1 MASKNEVSVDISLEE
16 KAALKALT
24 ALTKEFKSTEQGAT
38 KSIGKIDI
46 AVGTLAGN
54 LAANL
59 AGKAISSVVSGF
71 RSMINIGRESI
82 AASARQEDA
91 VNALNAALRQNGNFS
106 EQASQDLQSFASQLQ
121 QITRFGDEATLEQL
135 AFAQSMGATVNQ
147 SKAIVSAAA
156 DMSEALGMDFN
167 SAVRNITK
175 TLGGLKG
182 ELGESIPELGA
193 LTKEQLLA
201 GKAIDLV
208 AEKFRGQA
216 AAATQTFS
224 GALQQTSN
232 IIGDTQESLGS
243 LITTSPQVV
252 GAIKGVGEIF
262 TFVGKAINDNKQSI
276 QDFASN
282 AIGNILI
289 GGVEMGVD
297 AFILFNEAITTT
309 NEFFDFLTDRSN
321 AAVQGILSFAQGTID
336 AAASVK
342 EFFGAD
348 TSGLDALSEK
358 LKQQNEFLEAGR
370 NKTLELMQV
379 RREENEALK
388 AQAEEFK
395 EFSVTTLQER
405 LAAENEVK
413 AAAREADLNNKRE
426 NKEKEKELELTNAAA
441 ILKVQTDYTQKELKL
456 LQAERSTFQYES
468 KQKVSIAQNTAN
480 LINAVAGEQTKAAFL
495 ISKVAAAGQVLI
507 SDSQA
512 RAAAMTAAATAS
524 IPAAVGGPGAAA
536 AAYSATLA
544 KYNAAISINTGLAL
558 ATIAAQTIQ
567 GFAQGGFVGGAQGA
581 SMGGDNRLA
590 TVRDG
595 ELVLTADDQEELLN
609 GIRGG
614 GMGGDIVIEIDG
626 REIARAVRDQ
636 RQQGFAL

>member
-24 ALTKEFKSTEQGAT
+24 ALTKEFKLTEQGAT

-71 RSMINIGRESI
+71 RSMISIGRESI

-135 AFAQSMGATVNQ
+135 AFAQSMGATVDQ

-201 GKAIDLV
+201 GEAIDLV

-262 TFVGKAINDNKQSI
+262 TVVGKAINDNKQSI

-395 EFSVTTLQER
+395 EFSVTTLQDR

-413 AAAREADLNNKRE
+413 AAARQVDLENLKQTESEKVETTRYTLDEVAKFEAQMKA
-426 NKEKEKELELTNAAA
+426 EKEKKEKAKIQLER
-441 ILKVQTDYTQKELKL
+441 QTSQ
-456 LQAERSTFQYES
+456 QS
-468 KQKVSIAQNTAN
+468 VSLAQNTAN
-480 LINAVAGEQTKAAFL
+480 LINAIAGEQTKAGFL
-495 ISKVAAAGQVLI
+495 LSKIAAAGQVLLA
-507 SDSQA
+507 DSQA
-512 RAAAMTAAATAS
+512 RAAAMAAATTAG
-524 IPAAVGGPGAAA
+524 I
-536 AAYSATLA
+536 ATAGTATAPVFA
-544 KYNAAISINTGLAL
+544 KLSGLITANTAIAL
-558 ATIAAQTIQ
+558 GTIAAQTIQ

-614 GMGGDIVIEIDG
+614 GMGGDIVVQIDG

-636 RQQGFAL
+636 RQQGFTL

>member
-71 RSMINIGRESI
+71 RSMISIGRESI

-193 LTKEQLLA
+193 LTKEQLMA
-201 GKAIDLV
+201 GEAIDLV

-232 IIGDTQESLGS
+232 IIGDTQESFGS
-243 LITTSPQVV
+243 LITTSPVIIKL
-252 GAIKGVGEIF
+252 IKGVGDI
-262 TFVGKAINDNKQSI
+262 
-276 QDFASN
+276 FASVSQKIDKN
-282 AIGNILI
+282 KDAIQSFVSEGIKSALFSGI
-289 GGVEMGVD
+289 EGGVN
-297 AFILFNEAITTT
+297 AFILFNDALTTT
-309 NEFFDFLTDRSN
+309 QNFFDFVSDGASTLGQELMRFAQVGITAASAFYGAFGKDTSPLDELNQEIQKEIELMETSKQKRLQDVAARSKEN
-321 AAVQGILSFAQGTID
+321 EILKEQAIEFKEFMVGIL
-336 AAASVK
+336 K
-342 EFFGAD
+342 ER
-348 TSGLDALSEK
+348 LS
-358 LKQQNEFLEAGR
+358 
-370 NKTLELMQV
+370 
-379 RREENEALK
+379 EENEA
-388 AQAEEFK
+388 
-395 EFSVTTLQER
+395 
-405 LAAENEVK
+405 K
-413 AAAREADLNNKRE
+413 AAAREADFNNKEE
-426 NKEKEKELELTNAAA
+426 NKEKEKELELTSAAA
-441 ILKVQTDYTQKELKL
+441 ILKVQKDYTQKELKL

-512 RAAAMTAAATAS
+512 RAAAIAAAATAS
-524 IPAAVGGPGAAA
+524 ISAAVLGPTGAAA
-536 AAYSATLA
+536 AFSATLA

-614 GMGGDIVIEIDG
+614 GMGGDIVVQIDG